1 MCTGAEL
8 LLAAGATATAA
19 SAYNAYDQKKE
30 LREEGKRARAESEQ
44 AKDKATQNAYAKK
57 AMARRA
63 LRENSLFTG
72 GGSSASGGR
81 QTLGV

>member
-1 MCTGAEL
+1 ML
-8 LLAAGATATAA
+8 FR
-19 SAYNAYDQKKE
+19 S
-30 LREEGKRARAESEQ
+30 ESEQ